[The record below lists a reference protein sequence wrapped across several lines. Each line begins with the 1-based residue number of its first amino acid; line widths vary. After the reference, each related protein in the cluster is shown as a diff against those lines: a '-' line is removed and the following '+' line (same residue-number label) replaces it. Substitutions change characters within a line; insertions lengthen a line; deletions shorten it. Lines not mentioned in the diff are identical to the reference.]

1 MAAISEKLSSNAL
14 AEGHLLVISGPS
26 GTGKSSILRAV
37 LDRTETVF
45 STSATTR
52 APRKG
57 EVDGREYHFVD
68 RDSFEA
74 MIAAGD
80 VLEWAEYGG
89 NYYGTP
95 RTEVLPL
102 LDAGTNVVLD
112 IENEGAKQVRDSFP
126 EAVLMFIRAPSKKEL
141 ERRLRGRGDTSEPD
155 IRRRLAVVDDQIAEA
170 HSVYDHI
177 VVNDD
182 LETAISDVLDI
193 LASLAIDPA

>member
-1 MAAISEKLSSNAL
+1 MAD
-14 AEGHLLVISGPS
+14 GHLLVVSGPS

-37 LDRTETVF
+37 LDRTDTVF

-52 APRKG
+52 RPRTG
-57 EVDGREYHFVD
+57 EEDGREYHFVEK
-68 RDSFEA
+68 DSFEA
-74 MIAAGD
+74 MIASGD

-102 LDAGTNVVLD
+102 LAAGTNVVLD
-112 IENEGAKQVRDSFP
+112 IENEGAKQVRASFP
-126 EAVLMFIRAPSKKEL
+126 DAVLIFIRAPSKKEL
-141 ERRLRGRGDTSEPD
+141 ERRLRGRGDTSGPD
-155 IRRRLAVVDDQIAEA
+155 IERRLGVVDQQIAEA

-182 LETAISDVLDI
+182 LETAIGDVLDI
-193 LASLAIDPA
+193 LASLVSDQP